1 MIMKNFIQRVL
12 SDDTRDHHFTKF
24 EKVLY
29 GILVPTGFVLLLG
42 IAGWLETC
50 SEQVAAA
57 Q

>member
-1 MIMKNFIQRVL
+1 MRSYIKRVL
-12 SDDTRDHHFTKF
+12 SDDLNDHHFTKF

-29 GILVPTGFVLLLG
+29 GILVPIGFVLLLG